1 MKVDIENISGTERK
15 MSVVLPLEQV
25 QEIRS
30 KVFDEIRQSAKIK
43 GFRPGKAPVNV
54 IESAY
59 KNEILSEVATRL
71 VHNSLESALNEVD
84 ASPIS
89 RPHIDPPKEFTTDKD
104 FEYTATF
111 EVLPEIKLAEYKGLE
126 LKKEVGEV
134 SEHDVEHALKHLQE
148 HKAEVKP
155 YEKKKAIKKGDIA
168 VIDFEGTLDGEP
180 IEDLK
185 RQDVPFVVGE
195 EKMIPEFEESVLGM
209 KKGEEKELDVT
220 YDEDFQIEEA
230 AGKTVNFKVT
240 VKDVQQRILP
250 ELNDELAKEIGVDD
264 LKGLKE
270 KVKSDLGNQLDQQS
284 QTKLRADLLDVLVE
298 KNPVDAPPSLVH
310 EEAMRLAQGIQQGM
324 QQRGLPEREL
334 DEEAQRMVAER
345 AVRNVK
351 ASIVLGEISRAEEIK
366 VSDEDI
372 NENLA
377 GIAQNYNISVDQVR
391 DIYQENKLL
400 EGLEA
405 NLAEQKVIDF
415 IIENAKIEEVKAELN
430 HVDNKD

>member
-15 MSVVLPLEQV
+15 LSVVLPLEEV
-25 QEIRS
+25 QETRT
-30 KVFDEIRQSAKIK
+30 KVFDEIRKSAKIK

-89 RPHIDPPKEFTTDKD
+89 RPQIDPPKEFTTDKD

-111 EVLPEIKLAEYKGLE
+111 EVLPEIELAEYKGLE

-134 SEHDVEHALKHLQE
+134 SDHDVEHALKHLQE
-148 HKAEVKP
+148 HRSEVKP
-155 YEKKKAIKKGDIA
+155 HEDGKAIEKGDIA
-168 VIDFEGTLDGEP
+168 VIDFEGSLNGEP
-180 IEDLK
+180 IQDLK
-185 RQDVPFVVGE
+185 KQDVPFVVGE
-195 EKMIPEFEESVLGM
+195 EKMIPEFEENVLGM
-209 KKGEEKELDVT
+209 KKGEEKEFDVT
-220 YDEDFQIEEA
+220 YGEDFQIEEA
-230 AGKTVNFKVT
+230 AGKTVNFKLA

-250 ELNDELAKEIGVDD
+250 ELTDELAKEIGLDD
-264 LKGLKE
+264 LKSLKD
-270 KVKSDLGNQLDQQS
+270 KVKEDLGSQLDQQS

-310 EEAMRLAQGIQQGM
+310 EEALRLAQGIQQGM
-324 QQRGLPEREL
+324 QQRGLPQRDL

-345 AVRNVK
+345 ALRNVK
-351 ASIVLGEISRAEEIK
+351 ASIVLGEISRAEDIK
-366 VSDEDI
+366 VSEEDI

-391 DIYQENKLL
+391 DIYRENKLL

-415 IIENAKIEEVKAELN
+415 IIENAKIQEVKAEPN
-430 HVDNKD
+430 PVDNKD

>member
-15 MSVVLPLEQV
+15 MSVMLPLEQV
-25 QEIRS
+25 QETRS
-30 KVFDEIRQSAKIK
+30 KVFDEIRKSAKIK
-43 GFRPGKAPVNV
+43 GFRPGKAPVSV

-71 VHNSLESALNEVD
+71 VHTSLENALNEVD

-89 RPHIDPPKEFTTDKD
+89 RPQIDAPKEFTTDKD

-111 EVLPEIKLAEYKGLE
+111 EVLPELELAEYKGLE
-126 LKKEVGEV
+126 LKKEVGEM
-134 SEHDVEHALKHLQE
+134 SDEDVEHALKHLQE
-148 HKAEVKP
+148 HRSEVKP
-155 YEKKKAIKKGDIA
+155 YEDEKAIEKGDIA
-168 VIDFEGTLDGEP
+168 VIDFEGSLNTEP

-185 RQDVPFVVGE
+185 KQDVPFVVGE
-195 EKMIPEFEESVLGM
+195 EKMIPEFEENVLGM
-209 KKGEEKELDVT
+209 KKGQEKEFDVS
-220 YDEDFQIEEA
+220 YGEDFQIEEA
-230 AGKTVNFKVT
+230 AGKTVNFKLT
-240 VKDVQQRILP
+240 VKDVQDRILP
-250 ELNDELAKEIGVDD
+250 ELTDELAKEIGVDD
-264 LKGLKE
+264 LKSLKDKIKE
-270 KVKSDLGNQLDQQS
+270 DLGNQLEQQS

-324 QQRGLPEREL
+324 QQRGLPERQL

-351 ASIVLGEISRAEEIK
+351 ASIVLGAISRAEGIK
-366 VSDEDI
+366 VSEEDI
-372 NENLA
+372 DENLS
-377 GIAQNYNISVDQVR
+377 GIAQSYNISVDQVR
-391 DIYQENKLL
+391 DIYRENKLL

-415 IIENAKIEEVKAELN
+415 IIENAKIEEVKTERN
-430 HVDNKD
+430 HVDNND

>member
-15 MSVVLPLEQV
+15 MSVVLPLETV
-25 QEIRS
+25 QETRS
-30 KVFDEIRQSAKIK
+30 KVFDEIRKSAKIK

-59 KNEILSEVATRL
+59 KNDILSEVATRL
-71 VHNSLESALNEVD
+71 VHSSLETALNEVD

-89 RPHIDPPKEFTTDKD
+89 RPQIDPPKEFTMDKD

-111 EVLPEIKLAEYKGLE
+111 EVLPELELAEYKGLE

-134 SEHDVEHALKHLQE
+134 SDHDVEQALKHLQE
-148 HKAEVKP
+148 HRAEVKP
-155 YEKKKAIKKGDIA
+155 YDEKKAIKKGDIA
-168 VIDFEGTLDGEP
+168 VIDFEGSLDGNP
-180 IEDLK
+180 IADLK

-195 EKMIPEFEESVLGM
+195 KKMIPEFEENVLGM

-220 YDEDFQIEEA
+220 YGEDFQIEEA
-230 AGKTVNFKVT
+230 AGKTVNFKLT
-240 VKDVQQRILP
+240 VKDVQKRILP
-250 ELNDELAKEIGVDD
+250 ELTDELAKEIGVDD
-264 LKGLKE
+264 INKLKE
-270 KVKSDLGNQLDQQS
+270 KIKEDLGNQLDQQS
-284 QTKLRADLLDVLVE
+284 QTKLRADLLEVLVE

-351 ASIVLGEISRAEEIK
+351 ASIVLGAISRAEDVK
-366 VSDEDI
+366 VSETDI
-372 NENLA
+372 DDNLS
-377 GIAQNYNISVDQVR
+377 GIAQSYNIPVDQVR
-391 DIYQENKLL
+391 DIYRENKLL

-415 IIENAKIEEVKAELN
+415 IIENAKIEEVPSTQN
-430 HVDNKD
+430 HVDKKD

>member
-1 MKVDIENISGTERK
+1 MKVEIENISGTERK

-25 QEIRS
+25 QDVRT
-30 KVFDEIRQSAKIK
+30 KVFDEIRKSAKIK

-71 VHNSLESALNEVD
+71 VHDSLESALNEVD

-89 RPHIDPPKEFTTDKD
+89 RPQIDPPKEFTTDKD

-111 EVLPEIKLAEYKGLE
+111 EVLPEIELSDYKGLE
-126 LKKEVGEV
+126 LKKEIGEV
-134 SEHDVEHALKHLQE
+134 SDQDVEDALKHLQE
-148 HKAEVKP
+148 QRAEVKP

-168 VIDFEGTLDGEP
+168 VIDFEGTLNGEP

-185 RQDVPFVVGE
+185 KENVPFVVGE
-195 EKMIPEFEESVLGM
+195 GRMIPEFEENVMGM
-209 KKGEEKELDVT
+209 KKEEEKEFDVS

-230 AGKTVNFKVT
+230 AGKTVNFKLT
-240 VKDVQQRILP
+240 VKDVQKRTLP
-250 ELNDELAKEIGVDD
+250 KLTDELAKEVGVDD
-264 LKGLKE
+264 LKSLKE
-270 KVKSDLGNQLDQQS
+270 KVKEDLGRQLEQQS
-284 QTKLRADLLDVLVE
+284 DTKLRADLLDVLVA
-298 KNPVDAPPSLVH
+298 KNEVDAPPSLVH

-324 QQRGLPEREL
+324 EQRGLPPREL

-351 ASIVLGEISRAEEIK
+351 ASIVLGAISRAEEIK
-366 VSDEDI
+366 VSEADI
-372 NENLA
+372 DENLA
-377 GIAQNYNISVDQVR
+377 GIAASYNISVDQVR
-391 DIYQENKLL
+391 DIYRENKLL

-415 IIENAKIEEVKAELN
+415 IIENAKIEEVKAEQS

>member
-15 MSVVLPLEQV
+15 MSVVLPLETV
-25 QEIRS
+25 QETRS
-30 KVFDEIRQSAKIK
+30 KVFDEIRKSAKIK

-59 KNEILSEVATRL
+59 KNDILSEVATRL
-71 VHNSLESALNEVD
+71 VHSSLETALNEVD

-89 RPHIDPPKEFTTDKD
+89 RPQIDPPKEFTMDKD

-111 EVLPEIKLAEYKGLE
+111 EVLPELELAEYKGLE

-134 SEHDVEHALKHLQE
+134 SDHDVEQALKHLQE
-148 HKAEVKP
+148 HRAEVKP
-155 YEKKKAIKKGDIA
+155 YDEKKAIKKGDIA
-168 VIDFEGTLDGEP
+168 VIDFEGSLDGNP
-180 IEDLK
+180 IADLK

-195 EKMIPEFEESVLGM
+195 KKMIPEFEENVLGM

-220 YDEDFQIEEA
+220 YGEDFQIEEA
-230 AGKTVNFKVT
+230 AGKTVNFKLT
-240 VKDVQQRILP
+240 VKDVQKRILP
-250 ELNDELAKEIGVDD
+250 ELTDELAKEIGVDD
-264 LKGLKE
+264 INKLKE
-270 KVKSDLGNQLDQQS
+270 KIKEDLGNQLDQQS
-284 QTKLRADLLDVLVE
+284 QTKLRADLLEVLVE

-351 ASIVLGEISRAEEIK
+351 ASIVLGAISRAEDVK
-366 VSDEDI
+366 VSETDI
-372 NENLA
+372 DDNLS
-377 GIAQNYNISVDQVR
+377 GIAQSYNIPVDQVR
-391 DIYQENKLL
+391 DIYRENKLL

-415 IIENAKIEEVKAELN
+415 IVENAKIEEVPSTQN
-430 HVDNKD
+430 HVDKKD